1 MTKSDPTNEALGT
14 IASILDGS
22 KSPKSPRATEG
33 PATASPPIAPV
44 EADGYTKI
52 GPGPMEAIRF
62 RWKVRRGENNEY
74 FVEEAIGEISPPVV
88 IGPMTADVA
97 VKLVDER
104 ESDARKRFEQIRSE
118 MIGRGIAALDA
129 ASKDRDA

>member
-22 KSPKSPRATEG
+22 KSPKSPRATEE

-62 RWKVRRGENNEY
+62 RWKVRRAENNEY

-104 ESDARKRFEQIRSE
+104 ESDARKRSEQIRSE